1 MHIWGMVT
9 LNPQLNPSRFL
20 DPPISHPKLELDHG
34 YVSPSN
40 AWEDGLALCFC
51 HLLA

>member
-20 DPPISHPKLELDHG
+20 DPPISHPKLG

-40 AWEDGLALCFC
+40 AREDGLALCFC